1 MIKPPQIAIFG
12 LNLRKKGVSMGQ
24 TQNAK
29 QFVSVKITKVD
40 HQLSKK
46 FYFIKISY
54 FLTEL

>member
-24 TQNAK
+24 TQNTK

-40 HQLSKK
+40 HQLSKN
-46 FYFIKISY
+46 FILSKYHI
-54 FLTEL
+54 F